1 MAQETDDRMDKL
13 VALCKR
19 RGFIFQSS
27 EIYGGIGGF
36 WDYGPLGVEL
46 KRNVKAAWWED
57 IVRKRDDIVG
67 LDCSIIMNPKVW
79 EASGHLSGFHDPMVT
94 CKGCKRHM
102 RADQLS
108 LYGFYEVEDFPSS
121 ATIASITDYGR
132 RTPDRE
138 LWADRAWASTEEVRD
153 VLRRVTG
160 DKRLKVVL
168 VPDGDV
174 PDAWHSAAVSQG
186 SKYMVLQ
193 VPHPRKL
200 AAGDPCPNCGGELTE
215 PRQFNLMFKSH
226 AGAMEDSASVVY
238 LRPETAQGIFANY
251 KNVLDTSRM
260 RLPFGIAQIGKAFR
274 NEINPRNYTFRSREF
289 EQMEIEFFCHP
300 KEADEWYT
308 YWRDARFGWY
318 VDHGLTSSKLR
329 LRDHEEDELAH
340 YAKACADV
348 EYEFPFGV
356 SELEG
361 IANRTDFDLTEHQKH
376 SGRDMTYYDD
386 QTKERFIPYVIEPS
400 GGIDRTVLAFLCEAY
415 AEDEAPDE
423 KGNPQKRTVMRFHP
437 RMAPVKVAVF
447 PLVRKEGMP
456 EIARGIY
463 EDAQSSGMAAFY
475 DEKGAVGRRYRR
487 QDEAGTP
494 FCVTVDGR
502 TLEDQTVTIRDRDSL
517 AQERIAA
524 DKVVQYVQDHLG

>member
-1 MAQETDDRMDKL
+1 MAQETENLMEKL

-67 LDCSIIMNPKVW
+67 LDCSIIMNPSVW
-79 EASGHLSGFHDPMVT
+79 EASGHVVNFNDPLVD
-94 CKGCKRHM
+94 CKQCKARF
-102 RADQLS
+102 RADKVFVVIARDGDETL
-108 LYGFYEVEDFPSS
+108 LRCGVESDGADEAREAAQAAANSK
-121 ATIASITDYGR
+121 TR
-132 RTPDRE
+132 RRLQKADDRIE
-138 LWADRAWASTEEVRD
+138 WTVFRADRRPEGQIS
-153 VLRRVTG
+153 L
-160 DKRLKVVL
+160 
-168 VPDGDV
+168 
-174 PDAWHSAAVSQG
+174 
-186 SKYMVLQ
+186 
-193 VPHPRKL
+193 
-200 AAGDPCPNCGGELTE
+200 CPKDGGELTDA
-215 PRQFNLMFKSH
+215 RKFNMMFKTFV
-226 AGAMEDSASVVY
+226 GAMEDSSSVAY

-260 RLPFGIAQIGKAFR
+260 KLPFGIAQIGKAFR

-300 KEADEWYT
+300 RQADEWYT

-318 VDHGLTSSKLR
+318 VDHGLTSSKLH

-348 EYEFPFGV
+348 EYEFPFGI

-361 IANRTDFDLTEHQKH
+361 VANRTDFDLSEHQKH
-376 SGRDMTYYDD
+376 SGRDMTYFDD

-415 AEDEAPDE
+415 DEDEAPDE
-423 KGNPQKRTVMRFHP
+423 KGNPQQRTVMRFHP

-447 PLVRKEGMP
+447 PLVRKDGMP

-463 EDAQSSGMAAFY
+463 EDVQASGMAAFY

-494 FCVTVDGR
+494 FCVTVDGQPLQDR
-502 TLEDQTVTIRDRDSL
+502 TVTLRPDLGSSGRSMLPMGLDFDIFNSPSSDGVYLLSISAGAKKLYFCLVLLTMSL
-517 AQERIAA
+517 VRRT
-524 DKVVQYVQDHLG
+524 